1 MRFGKCDCQK
11 STTKNNGKETVD
23 LSSVY
28 LCKIEEIYVC
38 MSFTKGQGR
47 TFMFAWALL
56 KGKEELL
63 FLHELY

>member
-1 MRFGKCDCQK
+1 MIVTYPSDCQK

-23 LSSVY
+23 LRSVY

-47 TFMFAWALL
+47 TFMFA
-56 KGKEELL
+56 
-63 FLHELY
+63 